1 MKRLIV
7 VSNRVAMP
15 DKSGAGGLAVG
26 LEAALSEV
34 GGLWFGWSGAVSE
47 SPPASPSLIEH
58 GPFKL
63 ATIDLAP
70 LDHAQYYNGYSNRT
84 LWPLFHSRLD
94 LALFDA
100 GYHEA
105 YRLVNR
111 MFAERL
117 RPLLTGE
124 DHVWVHDYHLAPMA
138 GLLRKTGVGNP
149 LGYFLHI
156 PFPPYE
162 AISALPW
169 RVELA
174 RDLCAYDL
182 VGFQTSWDHRNF
194 CDFIRHE
201 LGGTIDED
209 GTITVDRHQL
219 RTGVF
224 PVGIDA
230 DGLAAKAASIEV
242 TRRVAQFADRLQGQ
256 IGIIGVDRL
265 DYTKGLVERM
275 GAYEI
280 LLEDDPRQHGRTC
293 LIQIAAPSRE
303 VVPEYLDIRTEL
315 DQISG
320 RINGRFAELA
330 WTPVHYFNRS
340 FNQLQLAALY
350 RYCRVGLVT
359 PLRDGMNLVAKEY
372 VAAQNPD
379 DPGVLILSR
388 FAGAAERL
396 DGALIVNPYDIVGM
410 AETLRRAVEMSLA
423 ERQARWRKLIGE
435 IRHHDVS
442 HWHKSFLGAL
452 MEADPSQQLY
462 RAAS

>member
-1 MKRLIV
+1 MKRLVV

-15 DKSGAGGLAVG
+15 DKIGAGGLAIG

-34 GGLWFGWSGAVSE
+34 GGLWFGWSGAVSDA
-47 SPPASPSLIEH
+47 PPASPAVTEH
-58 GPFKL
+58 GSFKV
-63 ATIDLAP
+63 ATIDLEP
-70 LDHAQYYNGYSNRT
+70 LDHAQYYNGYSNQT
-84 LWPLFHSRLD
+84 LWPLFHGRLD

-105 YRLVNR
+105 YRRVNR
-111 MFAERL
+111 IFADRL
-117 RPLLTGE
+117 RPLLTVD
-124 DHVWVHDYHLAPMA
+124 DHIWIHDYHLAPMA
-138 GLLRKTGVGNP
+138 GLLRRSGAVNP
-149 LGYFLHI
+149 IGFFLHI

-169 RVELA
+169 RIELA
-174 RDLCAYDL
+174 QDLCAFDL
-182 VGFQTSWDHRNF
+182 VGFQTNWDQRNF
-194 CDFIRHE
+194 CDFICHE
-201 LGGTIDED
+201 LGATIDGD
-209 GTITVDRHQL
+209 GTVTIGQRQF

-224 PVGIDA
+224 PIGIDTQ
-230 DGLAAKAASIEV
+230 GFAAKAASAEV
-242 TRRVAQFADRLQGQ
+242 GRGVVQLTDRLQGK

-280 LLEDDPRQHGRTC
+280 MLEGDADQISRTC

-303 VVPEYLDIRTEL
+303 VVPEYLKIRTEL
-315 DQISG
+315 DQVSG
-320 RINGRFAELA
+320 RINGRFADLD

-340 FNQLQLAALY
+340 FDQLQLAVLY

-372 VAAQNPD
+372 IAAQNPD

-396 DGALIVNPYDIVGM
+396 DGALIVNPYDIVEWRGYC
-410 AETLRRAVEMSLA
+410 AEPLR
-423 ERQARWRKLIGE
+423 
-435 IRHHDVS
+435 
-442 HWHKSFLGAL
+442 
-452 MEADPSQQLY
+452 
-462 RAAS
+462 